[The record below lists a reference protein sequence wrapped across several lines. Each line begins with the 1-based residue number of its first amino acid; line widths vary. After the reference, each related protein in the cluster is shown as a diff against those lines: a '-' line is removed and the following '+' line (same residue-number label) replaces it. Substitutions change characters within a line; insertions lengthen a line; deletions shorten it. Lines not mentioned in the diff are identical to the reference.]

1 MNDIKTI
8 KWIFRKT
15 KSQSFNFIL
24 LNILNIVYSAL
35 SIYLIAV
42 SKNIIDSAI
51 SQSIKGLERYIAELI
66 IISLIEIALKAI
78 IMSITTVSTSKL
90 EINFKQN
97 VLDTIIKRNY
107 TQITKLH
114 TGELMTRLVSDVN
127 IVIDT
132 LMSLIPDILSLL
144 TKLICSVILLFRI
157 NKEFVGVLLIGGVS
171 LFIIINLFRPFLKR
185 IHKKI
190 QEASSIVRLL
200 FKEIFENLIVIKIF
214 QTEDVILKKSKE
226 LQNKRYDIIMKRKR
240 LSVLSELGFSVIFK
254 ATYLYALIWCSYN
267 VILKKITAGSLTSV
281 LQLITQIQVPI
292 IELSTSFQGI
302 FGMLASAERIIELE
316 NMKPDTIE
324 KEIDAVELY
333 DNLKSITLKDVN
345 FKYKNKE
352 IFKNVDFEVKKGEI
366 VAIYGESG
374 IGKSTLLKMILGIIE
389 KQSGDIYF
397 SLNNGQKQDINT
409 DTRNMFTYVPQG
421 KFVLTGTIRENIT
434 FVNKDITEEELEQAL
449 EVSNCKKFINELK
462 DGLETVISE
471 RGSNLSEGQIQRL
484 AIARAIA
491 SNAPILILDEI
502 TSSLDSN
509 TEKEV
514 LNNIKNLKNRTCIIV
529 THRNSISDICNR
541 EFVVENM
548 TVVEKERNIEDGR
561 NTDTV
566 TNN

>member
-484 AIARAIA
+484 AIARA